1 MPPCSGSQHA
11 HPHQETCERPCVSVV
26 IDHARVGVG
35 RERPSSQGARLE
47 GLRDTIQNQR
57 SGEEVLSEASTSTTD
72 VRFSLARLRLG
83 RSICPSLGSRPPR
96 TRATQNGTTPL
107 GRVAYV
113 HTFTRGLVKSVENRR
128 VSSREDKNEVA

>member
-1 MPPCSGSQHA
+1 M
-11 HPHQETCERPCVSVV
+11 SVV

-57 SGEEVLSEASTSTTD
+57 SGEGVLNEASTSTTD

-83 RSICPSLGSRPPR
+83 RSICPSLGSQPPR

-107 GRVAYV
+107 GRVAYL
-113 HTFTRGLVKSVENRR
+113 HTLIHARIGQVCWKQTRSIT
-128 VSSREDKNEVA
+128 